1 LSKEKVVCVGK
12 YHSGVLFWKGE
23 VMLQKKALMLILM
36 LVILGYS
43 IGCEKKHKT
52 KEEYYPNGKLKAV
65 FTYNSAGM
73 LDGVVKTYYE
83 NGKLQS
89 EDTYKNDVPEGI
101 VKIYY
106 ESGKLQIENNFKNGK
121 QDGIKKYYYESGKL
135 KAEENY
141 SNDKLLSETCY
152 DESENKITCPKKK

>member
-1 LSKEKVVCVGK
+1 
-12 YHSGVLFWKGE
+12 
-23 VMLQKKALMLILM
+23 MLQKKALMLILM

-106 ESGKLQIENNFKNGK
+106 ESGKLQLENNFKNGK

-152 DESENKITCPKKK
+152 DESGNKITCLKKK